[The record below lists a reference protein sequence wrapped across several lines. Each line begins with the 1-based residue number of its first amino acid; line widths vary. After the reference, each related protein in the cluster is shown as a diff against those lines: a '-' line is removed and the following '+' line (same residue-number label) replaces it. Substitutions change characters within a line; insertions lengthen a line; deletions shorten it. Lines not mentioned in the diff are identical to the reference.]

1 MPRRKRQAASQQKWI
16 NSDFV
21 LELNTS
27 IWLVLSQHS
36 APVLSSLKVKNKLRW
51 KIQVSNV
58 FGYFWSRGR
67 KRKLWEALVQTTQK
81 HTMSVK

>member
-1 MPRRKRQAASQQKWI
+1 MPGRKRQAATQQKWI

-27 IWLVLSQHS
+27 VWL
-36 APVLSSLKVKNKLRW
+36 VLSSLKVKNKLRW
-51 KIQVSNV
+51 KIRVSNV

-67 KRKLWEALVQTTQK
+67 KRKLWEALAQTTQK
-81 HTMSVK
+81 HTMRVK